1 MSKNLV
7 IVESPAKAKT
17 IEGYLGKGFTVKS
30 SFGHVRDIPK
40 KGMGIDIEN
49 DFNPNYEVSEDK
61 KKVVAE
67 LIKLTKASDIVWL
80 ATDEDREGEAI
91 SWHLYETLGLDKKE
105 TKRITF
111 NEITKTAVQNAIENP
126 REINIDLVNAQQA
139 RRVLDRLVGFELSPV
154 LWKKIKPSLSAGRV
168 QSVTV
173 RLIVEREREIRGFES
188 SAAYKVKA
196 EFVLDGTVI
205 KSDLGKTFKT
215 EEETLIF
222 LNQCKDSDFKIDD
235 IQKKPAKKSP
245 APPFTTSTLQQEA
258 SRKLGYSV
266 SRTMSVAQKLY
277 EAGRIT
283 YMRTDSINLS
293 QTARN
298 GAKAEIVK
306 SYGDDFSFPRVFKT
320 KTKGAQEAH
329 EAIRPSSFA
338 VHSAGT
344 DSSENRL
351 YELIWKRAIASQMS
365 EALLE
370 KTTVK
375 VAGSKISELF
385 TARGEIIKFEGFLK
399 VYLEGKD
406 DENEDLESE
415 NEGIFPP
422 MNVGDAVSKKIIEAT
437 QRYTRPPARFSEAAL
452 VKKLEELGIGR
463 PSTYAPTITTVQK
476 RGYVSKEEI
485 DYKSRNY
492 GQLTLKN
499 GKIETK
505 ELSEKFGGDKNKL
518 HPTDIGTV
526 VNDFLVE
533 NFDGILDYNFTASV
547 EKEFDDI
554 AEGLLKWT
562 DMIKKFYNPFHTKVE
577 HTLEHGER
585 QSGERVL
592 GKTEEG
598 EDILVRIGRFGPMA
612 QIGRT
617 LEDEDAPK
625 PKFSS
630 LQPNQSISTISLEE
644 VIDLFKL
651 PKDLG
656 IYEGR
661 DVIVS
666 NGRFGPYIK
675 HNEKFVSIPKG
686 EDPMNVDLARA
697 TELIIEKEKADAPIY
712 EYEGLPVQ
720 KGSGRF
726 GPFIKWNEIFI
737 NVNKKYDHDNLSDE
751 DIVELIEVKKQKEI
765 DKVIHNWE
773 EEGIRLEKARWGRF
787 NVLKGKTKIEL
798 PKTTKAEELT
808 LEEVKAMIEK
818 AKPAKKKAKPKAK
831 AKAKPKAKK
840 K

>member
-235 IQKKPAKKSP
+235 IQKKPVKKSP

-505 ELSEKFGGDKNKL
+505 ELSENFGGDKNKL

-656 IYEGR
+656 IYEGS

-773 EEGIRLEKARWGRF
+773 EEGIRVEKARWGRF

>member
-61 KKVVAE
+61 KKIVAE
-67 LIKLTKASDIVWL
+67 LKKLTKASDIVWL

-188 SAAYKVKA
+188 TAAYKVKA
-196 EFVLDGTVI
+196 EFVLDGTII
-205 KSDLGKTFKT
+205 KADLGKSFKT
-215 EEETLIF
+215 EEETLNF

-306 SYGDDFSFPRVFKT
+306 SYGNDFSFPRVFKT

-329 EAIRPSSFA
+329 EAIRPTSFA
-338 VHSAGT
+338 VNSAGT

-375 VAGSKISELF
+375 IAGTKISELF

-422 MNVGDAVSKKIIEAT
+422 MNDGDAVSAKIIEAT
-437 QRYTRPPARFSEAAL
+437 QRFTRPPARFSEAAL

-485 DYKSRNY
+485 DYKTRNY
-492 GQLTLKN
+492 GQFTLMN
-499 GKIETK
+499 DKIESR
-505 ELSEKFGGDKNKL
+505 ELSENYGGDKNKL

-554 AEGLLKWT
+554 ADGLMKWT

-592 GKTEEG
+592 GKTDNG

-617 LEDEDAPK
+617 LEDENAPK
-625 PKFSS
+625 PRFSS
-630 LQPNQSISTISLEE
+630 LQPNQSISTITLEE

-656 IYEGR
+656 QYEGHE
-661 DVIVS
+661 VTVS

-675 HNEKFVSIPKG
+675 YNEMFVSIPKG
-686 EDPMNVDLARA
+686 ENPMDVDMPRA
-697 TELIIEKEKADAPIY
+697 TELIIAKQKADAPIY

-726 GPFIKWNEIFI
+726 GPFIKWNDMFI

-751 DIVELIEVKKQKEI
+751 DIIELIEVKKQKEI

-773 EEGIRLEKARWGRF
+773 EEGIRVEKARWGRF
-787 NVLKGKTKIEL
+787 NVIKGKTKIEL
-798 PKTTKAEELT
+798 PKTTKAEKLT
-808 LEEVKAMIEK
+808 LADVQNMIEK
-818 AKPAKKKAKPKAK
+818 AKPAKKKAK
-831 AKAKPKAKK
+831 AKPKAKK

>member
-17 IEGYLGKGFTVKS
+17 IEGYLGEGFTVKS

-49 DFNPNYEVSEDK
+49 DFNPKYEVSEDK

-67 LIKLTKASDIVWL
+67 LKRLTKQAEVIWL

-91 SWHLYETLGLDKKE
+91 SWHLYETLELKKKE

-126 REINIDLVNAQQA
+126 RKINVDLVDAQQA

-154 LWKKIKPSLSAGRV
+154 LWRKIKPSLSAGRV

-173 RLIVEREREIRGFES
+173 RLIVEREREIRGFNS
-188 SAAYKVKA
+188 TAAFKVKA
-196 EFVLDGTVI
+196 EFVLDGTII
-205 KSDLGKTFKT
+205 KADLGKTFVT
-215 EEETLIF
+215 EEETLNF
-222 LNQCKDSDFKIDD
+222 LNDCNNSLFSIQD

-277 EAGRIT
+277 ESGRIT

-298 GAKAEIVK
+298 GAKAEIEK
-306 SYGDDFSFPRVFKT
+306 AYGPEFSHPRVFKT

-329 EAIRPSSFA
+329 EAIRPTSFA
-338 VHSAGT
+338 VHSAGN

-351 YELIWKRAIASQMS
+351 YDLIWKRAIASQMS
-365 EALLE
+365 EAQLE

-375 VAGSKISELF
+375 IKGSDIKELF

-406 DENEDLESE
+406 DDNEEVAEE

-422 MNVGDAVSKKIIEAT
+422 MRVGDEVGIKFIEAT
-437 QRYTRPPARFSEAAL
+437 ERYTRPPARYTEASL

-476 RGYVSKEEI
+476 RGYVTKDEIESNTRNYTQLILKSGSVSSKEHTE
-485 DYKSRNY
+485 NY
-492 GQLTLKN
+492 
-499 GKIETK
+499 
-505 ELSEKFGGDKNKL
+505 GGDKNKL
-518 HPTDIGTV
+518 SPTDIGTV

-554 AEGLLKWT
+554 AEGLMKWT
-562 DMIKKFYNPFHTKVE
+562 DMIKKFYNPFHAKVE
-577 HTLEHGER
+577 DTLEHGER

-592 GKTEEG
+592 GKDEEG
-598 EDILVRIGRFGPMA
+598 NEILVRIGRFGPMA

-617 LEDEDAPK
+617 SEDENAPK
-625 PKFSS
+625 PKFAS
-630 LQPNQSISTISLEE
+630 LQKNQSISTITLAE
-644 VIDLFKL
+644 VMDLFKL

-656 IYEGR
+656 THEGHV
-661 DVIVS
+661 VIVS

-675 HNEKFVSIPKG
+675 YNEMFVSIPR
-686 EDPMNVDLARA
+686 EEEPLDVDLDRA
-697 TELIIEKEKADAPIY
+697 IQLIKAKQEADAPIAH
-712 EYEGLPVQ
+712 YEGLPVQ
-720 KGSGRF
+720 KGKGRF
-726 GPFIKWNEIFI
+726 GPFIKWNDMFI
-737 NVNKKYDHDNLSDE
+737 NVNKKYDFDNLSQQ
-751 DIVELIEVKKQKEI
+751 DIEELIEIKKQKEI

-773 EEGIRLEKARWGRF
+773 EEGIRVEKARWGRF
-787 NVLKGKTKIEL
+787 NVIKGKTKIEL
-798 PKTTKAEELT
+798 PKTTKAEKLT
-808 LEEVKAMIEK
+808 LDQVKEMIEK
-818 AKPAKKKAKPKAK
+818 AAPKRKTTKKKAT
-831 AKAKPKAKK
+831 KK